1 MRRLDRRGRV
11 IETTDLEVSDATSR
25 IKEHREPRVMLDND
39 ETIATFAQEISEFLK
54 TSELTATR
62 SFVKE
67 VEVKPGNAVSST
79 VSPRRTIA
87 P

>member
-1 MRRLDRRGRV
+1 
-11 IETTDLEVSDATSR
+11 
-25 IKEHREPRVMLDND
+25 MLDNA
-39 ETIATFAQEISEFLK
+39 EPIATFALEISEFLK

-67 VEVKPGNAVSST
+67 IEVKPGNAVSSIL
-79 VSPRRTIA
+79 SPRWTIA